1 MGVVRGRDSLEAK
14 EDLPRNLSKKAG
26 WERMEAGNR
35 LVSPR
40 AKERRAPERRHSAA
54 SGDG

>member
-40 AKERRAPERRHSAA
+40 AKERRPSAV
-54 SGDG
+54 SGDE

>member
-26 WERMEAGNR
+26 WERLGGRKSACFPAGKGAAPFR
-35 LVSPR
+35 SF
-40 AKERRAPERRHSAA
+40 RR
-54 SGDG
+54 